1 MEEFQIWTLWASNR
15 AGTALVSIGII
26 LAIWLSL
33 RIAAA
38 TRASDEANVIAKI
51 ISTAFGLIV
60 VAFAWQLYT
69 IGGYLWIV
77 TARAITDL
85 KEQNGSISEGAQAYL
100 EYVGT
105 TEALTTPTPLG
116 IAFLAVVTIIILTQ
130 IWLPKQN

>member
-60 VAFAWQLYT
+60 VAFAWQQYT
-69 IGGYLWIV
+69 FGGNLWIV
-77 TARAITDL
+77 TARAITDPV
-85 KEQNGSISEGAQAYL
+85 SY
-100 EYVGT
+100 T
-105 TEALTTPTPLG
+105 HLTLPTK
-116 IAFLAVVTIIILTQ
+116 A
-130 IWLPKQN
+130 